1 MSSMM
6 DNMVKRFTKYISFDT
21 ASAPDGKSCPTT
33 VKQMEFAKYL
43 VQELRSLGC
52 IDAAVDD
59 NGYVMATLPAACGME
74 NVPVLGLIAHMD
86 TSPDACG
93 GPVNWRIVENY
104 SGGDIILNEG
114 NDKTHGRKVILSL
127 TQFPELADYVGQD
140 IMVTDGTTLLGAD
153 DKAGICAIMSAVE
166 YLMEHRE
173 IPHGK
178 VRIGFTPDEEI
189 GRGAD
194 RFDVAKFGADFAFT
208 VDGGAVGELE
218 YENFNAAN
226 VAIRINGRNVHTG
239 EAKNKMINAINIA
252 AEWQMMLPED
262 EKPENTE
269 GYQGFYHVHTI
280 KGGVSEVTMGML
292 IRDHDMTKFQQKKA
306 RLHEIAEVL
315 NAKYGSGTVEVVSKD
330 SYYNMKEKIESMMYI
345 VDLAKKSMLEAGVT
359 PKIQPIRGGTDGAR
373 LSYMGLPCPNIFTG
387 GMNYHGIYEYL
398 PLQSLKKSC
407 ETVLAIIKNTKSI
420 IHKCG

>member
-1 MSSMM
+1 M
-6 DNMVKRFTKYISFDT
+6 NNLVQRFTKYISFNT
-21 ASAPDGKSCPTT
+21 SSAPDGKACPTT
-33 VKQMEFAKYL
+33 AGQLDFARYL
-43 VQELRSLGC
+43 VQELKSLGC
-52 IDAAVDD
+52 IDADADE
-59 NGYVMATLPAACGME
+59 NGYVMATLPATAGMAE
-74 NVPVLGLIAHMD
+74 VPVLGLLAHMD

-93 GPVNWRIVENY
+93 GPVNWRIERNY
-104 SGGDIILNEG
+104 AGGDILLNEG
-114 NDKTHGRKVILSL
+114 EKNTNGRKVILSPE
-127 TQFPELADYVGQD
+127 QFPELLDYVGQD

-153 DKAGICAIMSAVE
+153 DKAGICAIMTAVE
-166 YLMEHRE
+166 YLQAHRE

-194 RFDVAKFGADFAFT
+194 KFDVARFGADFAFT

-226 VAIRINGRNVHTG
+226 AAIRINGRNVHTG
-239 EAKNKMINAINIA
+239 EAKNKMLNAITIA
-252 AEWQMMLPED
+252 AEWQMLLPEA

-292 IRDHDMTKFQQKKA
+292 IRDHDMEKFKEKKA
-306 RLHEIAEVL
+306 RLHEIAGEL
-315 NAKYGSGTVEVVSKD
+315 NKKYGEGTVEVVCKD
-330 SYYNMKEKIESMMYI
+330 SYYNMKEKIKPVMYI
-345 VDLAKKSMLEAGVT
+345 VELAQEAMHRVGVT
-359 PKIQPIRGGTDGAR
+359 PKVQPIRGGTDGAR

-387 GMNYHGIYEYL
+387 GLNYHGVHEYL
-398 PLQSLKKSC
+398 PLQSLEKSC
-407 ETVLAIIKNTKSI
+407 ETVLEIIKNVPDV

>member
-1 MSSMM
+1 M
-6 DNMVKRFTKYISFDT
+6 DKIVERFTKYIGFDT
-21 ASAPDGKSCPTT
+21 ASAPEGKSCPTT
-33 VKQMEFAKYL
+33 ETQLNFAKYL
-43 VQELRSLGC
+43 VGELQSLGC
-52 IDAAVDD
+52 TDAQVDE
-59 NGYVMATLPAACGME
+59 NGYVMATLPATEGMDDA
-74 NVPVLGLIAHMD
+74 PVLGLIAHMD

-93 GPVNWRIVENY
+93 GPVNWRIVEKY
-104 SGGDIILNEG
+104 SGEDIVLNEG
-114 NDKTHGRKVILSL
+114 SSKTHGRMVILSPD
-127 TQFPELADYVGQD
+127 QFPELLDYRGQD

-166 YLMEHRE
+166 YLQEHKE
-173 IPHGK
+173 IPHGR

-194 RFDVAKFGADFAFT
+194 RFDVKAFGADFAFT
-208 VDGGAVGELE
+208 VDGGAIGELE

-239 EAKNKMINAINIA
+239 EAKNKMLNAITIA
-252 AEWQMMLPED
+252 AEWQMMLPEA

-292 IRDHDMTKFQQKKA
+292 IRDHDMTKFQQKKEK
-306 RLHEIAEVL
+306 LQEMAEQL
-315 NAKYGSGTVEVVSKD
+315 NDKYGAGTVVVVSKD
-330 SYYNMKEKIESMMYI
+330 SYYNMKEKIQPVMYI
-345 VDLAKKSMLEAGVT
+345 VELAKRAMLNVGVK

-387 GMNYHGIYEYL
+387 GMNYHGVYEYL
-398 PLQSLKKSC
+398 PINSLEKSC
-407 ETVLAIIKNTKSI
+407 QTVLEIIKETGKVYTQ
-420 IHKCG
+420 K